1 MIIWRQVTN
10 PVPLLDGVREAIHQ
24 LKIPHGGSAAD
35 QVTISCGCATFD
47 ANREDL
53 SPSWLIKQSDDAL
66 YEAKAQGRNCY
77 VIRNVGS

>member
-24 LKIPHGGSAAD
+24 LKIPHGGSPAG

-47 ANREDL
+47 ADREDL